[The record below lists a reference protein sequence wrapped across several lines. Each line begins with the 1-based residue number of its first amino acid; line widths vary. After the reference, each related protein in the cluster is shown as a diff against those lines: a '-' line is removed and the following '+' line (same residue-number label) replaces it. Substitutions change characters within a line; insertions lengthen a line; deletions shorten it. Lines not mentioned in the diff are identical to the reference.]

1 MGLLAFSE
9 KEKRKKKKRGVC
21 VWNEKPEERDGCTLK
36 SEIK

>member
-9 KEKRKKKKRGVC
+9 KEKRKKKKEGC
-21 VWNEKPEERDGCTLK
+21 VWNEKPEEQDGCTLK